1 MTKPL
6 SGALHG
12 GSFETSPFGKF
23 GQVSKAPL
31 QSQSP
36 PNPPILETGTA
47 VAINYLR
54 LGVAAHL
61 PCSTGRGGARN
72 RADRESHALTTPQIS
87 NLKAAERYARAI
99 GLPFTRMITIH
110 WQAAGVALGD
120 MVKATGRF
128 LDLLAKAL
136 ARHKSKTAWLWTLE
150 NGDRKG
156 GHCHLLVHVPAAL
169 VSILTRLQ
177 KGWLRRITGK
187 PYRKRVIRSEPI
199 GGRLGLEAG
208 NPELHAINLAVA
220 LGYVLKGAN
229 AKAAEQFGLE
239 RMEAGGRIIGK
250 RCGTSQ
256 NIGAKARKG
265 TSGHGTKTKIG
276 NQSSARQGQ
285 YYRDH
290 NTRIRRHGKC

>member
-1 MTKPL
+1 MSVAAMIKPL
-6 SGALHG
+6 SSALHG
-12 GSFETSPFGKF
+12 GSFETSPNSKNGE
-23 GQVSKAPL
+23 VSKAPPKPQML
-31 QSQSP
+31 Q
-36 PNPPILETGTA
+36 NPPISGTGTA
-47 VAINYLR
+47 VAIGYLR
-54 LGVAAHL
+54 LGVAGHL

-72 RADRESHALTTPQIS
+72 RADRETHALTTAQIA
-87 NLKAAERYARAI
+87 NLEAAERHARAI

-110 WQAAGVALGD
+110 WQSAGVALAD

-128 LDLLAKAL
+128 LDLLTKAL

-177 KGWLRRITGK
+177 KGWLHRITGNQ
-187 PYRKRVIRSEPI
+187 YRRRVIHSKPI
-199 GGRLGLEAG
+199 GGRLGLETG

-229 AKAAEQFGLE
+229 AEAAEQFGLK
-239 RMEAGGRIIGK
+239 RLEAGGRIIGK

-256 NIGAKARKG
+256 NISATARKA
-265 TSGHGTKTKIG
+265 K
-276 NQSSARQGQ
+276 
-285 YYRDH
+285 D
-290 NTRIRRHGKC
+290 